1 MNNVNHKTV
10 KFVSSK
16 GYEILTSPF
25 TNKICAFNK
34 KERSQL
40 SITGLVPPVELTI
53 EQQKQIQ
60 LTEIQ
65 QGLLNMALQDPD
77 P

>member
-1 MNNVNHKTV
+1 MNNVNHKKV
-10 KFVSSK
+10 KFVGNK

-25 TNKICAFNK
+25 TNKICAFSDI
-34 KERSQL
+34 ERSQL

-53 EQQKQIQ
+53 EQQKQIY
-60 LTEIQ
+60 LKEIKE
-65 QGLLNMALQDPD
+65 GLLNMALQDPD